1 MVNVAVLGAGY
12 WGPNLVRNL
21 VENPLCSS
29 VTVCDL
35 RPEMLERVLRR
46 YPGVQVATDSR
57 DVFASPEVDAVMIA
71 TPPKTHHQLARE
83 ALLHDKHLFVEKP
96 FTLSSEH
103 ARDLIQMA
111 RERNKVLMV
120 GHTFEYSPPVRKI
133 KEIIDAGGLG
143 DVFYI
148 SSTRVNLGLHQKDSS
163 VIWDLAPHDLSM
175 LFYWLGESP
184 YEVMGTGK
192 DFVQPG
198 IPDVAFI
205 HMRFRSGAIA
215 HVQVSW
221 LAPSKLRRT
230 TIVGRQKMLVY
241 DDTQNLEAVKIYD
254 KGVNYRDPDSFGE
267 YHLSYRAGDIVS
279 PKMET
284 FEPLQAEVTDYLRSI
299 AEGRRPAVDGESGL
313 RVVRVLEAVE
323 RSLSNSGHVEVL
335 EEAGDLVAPPV

>member
-35 RPEMLERVLRR
+35 EAEKLEKILRR
-46 YPGVQVATDSR
+46 YPGVQVTTDPQ
-57 DVFASPEVDAVMIA
+57 DVLVSPAVDAVMVA
-71 TPPKTHHQLARE
+71 TPPKSHYELARKT
-83 ALLHDKHLFVEKP
+83 LSNNKHVFVEKP
-96 FTLSSEH
+96 FTLCSEH
-103 ARDLIQMA
+103 ARDLIRA
-111 RERNKVLMV
+111 SRERDKVLMV

-133 KEIIDAGGLG
+133 KQIIDAGDLG
-143 DVFYI
+143 EVFYI

-230 TIVGRQKMLVY
+230 TVVGRQKMLVY

-254 KGVNYRDPDSFGE
+254 KGVNYRDPDTFGE

-284 FEPLQAEVTDYLRSI
+284 FEPLQAEVTDFLRAI
-299 AEGRRPAVDGESGL
+299 AEGRRPTADGESGL

-335 EEAGDLVAPPV
+335 EEAGELVAR